1 MAERHDE
8 AASILRV
15 SIYCWQPKKSWNSSG
30 GQVMTLQTRPLAA
43 KIGLE
48 VIGLD
53 LSKPLDSAT
62 FAEVSDL
69 FNQHA
74 IMLFR
79 DQDLTEDQHVALS
92 RRFGPL
98 QSHVLKS
105 HLKSDHPELLVVSNI
120 LDDQGRPIG
129 IGDAGQL
136 WHSDT
141 SYIANPCHCSLLYAR
156 EIPAPDGERTYGD
169 TAFASLIASYEAL
182 PAETKAKLADKRAI
196 HSFEAYYLRKQRE
209 GSKRPSL
216 TKEQQKEVP
225 EVVHPVVRP
234 HPITDR
240 DALFVNESYT
250 IRILDM
256 DPAESEALLNE
267 LFVFS
272 TSDRFVYRHK
282 WRNGDLILWDN
293 WASQHLAIADYSLP
307 QRRLLHR
314 TTVLA
319 A

>member
-1 MAERHDE
+1 
-8 AASILRV
+8 
-15 SIYCWQPKKSWNSSG
+15 
-30 GQVMTLQTRPLAA
+30 MTLQTRPLAPT
-43 KIGLE
+43 IGLE
-48 VIGLD
+48 VAGLD
-53 LSKPLDSAT
+53 LSKPLDGAT
-62 FAEVSDL
+62 FAEISDL

-74 IMLFR
+74 ILLFR

-105 HLKSDHPELLVVSNI
+105 YLKSDHPELLVVSNI

-129 IGDAGQL
+129 IGDAGHT

-141 SYIANPCHCSLLYAR
+141 SYAANPCHCSLLYAR
-156 EIPAPDGERTYGD
+156 EIPAPDGERSYGD
-169 TAFASLIASYEAL
+169 TAFASLISCYDAL
-182 PAETKAKLADKRAI
+182 PAETKAKLAGKRAI
-196 HSFEAYYLRKQRE
+196 HSYEAYYLRKQRE

-216 TKEQQKEVP
+216 TKQQQKEVP
-225 EVVHPVVRP
+225 DVVHPVVRP
-234 HPITDR
+234 HPITGR
-240 DALFVNESYT
+240 NALFVNEGYT

-272 TSDRFVYRHK
+272 TSDRFVYQHK
-282 WRNGDLILWDN
+282 WRKGDLILWDN

>member
-1 MAERHDE
+1 MA
-8 AASILRV
+8 
-15 SIYCWQPKKSWNSSG
+15 
-30 GQVMTLQTRPLAA
+30 LQTRPLAPA
-43 KIGLE
+43 IGAE

-53 LSKPLDSAT
+53 LSKPLDGAT
-62 FAEVSDL
+62 FKEVNDL
-69 FNQHA
+69 FNAHG
-74 IMLFR
+74 ILLFR
-79 DQDLTEDQHVALS
+79 DQHLTEDQHVALS

-105 HLKSDHPELLVVSNI
+105 YLKSDHPELLVVSNI

-129 IGDAGQL
+129 IGDAGHI

-156 EIPAPDGERTYGD
+156 EIPPPDGERSYGD
-169 TAFASLIASYEAL
+169 TVFASLTAAYDAL
-182 PAETKAKLADKRAI
+182 PAETKASLADKRAI
-196 HSFEAYYLRKQRE
+196 HSYEAYYLRKQKE

-216 TKEQQKEVP
+216 TQEQKKEVP

-234 HPITDR
+234 HPITGQK
-240 DALFVNESYT
+240 ALFVNEGYS

-256 DPAESEALLNE
+256 DPAESETLLNE
-267 LFVFS
+267 LFAFA
-272 TSDRFVYRHK
+272 TSDRFSYRHK
-282 WRNGDLILWDN
+282 WRKGDLILWDN

>member
-1 MAERHDE
+1 MA
-8 AASILRV
+8 LR
-15 SIYCWQPKKSWNSSG
+15 
-30 GQVMTLQTRPLAA
+30 TRPLAPA
-43 KIGLE
+43 IGAE

-53 LSKPLDSAT
+53 LSKPLDNVI
-62 FAEVSDL
+62 FKEVSDL
-69 FNQHA
+69 FNGHG
-74 IMLFR
+74 ILLFR
-79 DQDLTEDQHVALS
+79 DQNLTEDQHVALS

-105 HLKSDHPELLVVSNI
+105 YLKSDHPELLVVSNI

-129 IGDAGQL
+129 IGDAGHI

-156 EIPAPDGERTYGD
+156 EIPLPDGERSYGD
-169 TAFASLIASYEAL
+169 TVFASLTAAYDAL
-182 PAETKAKLADKRAI
+182 PAETKAELADKRAI
-196 HSFEAYYLRKQRE
+196 HSYEAYYLRKQKE

-216 TKEQQKEVP
+216 TQEQKKEVP

-234 HPITDR
+234 HPITGQK
-240 DALFVNESYT
+240 ALFVNEGYS

-256 DPAESEALLNE
+256 DPVESESLLNE
-267 LFVFS
+267 LFAFA
-272 TSDRFVYRHK
+272 TSDRFSYRHK
-282 WRNGDLILWDN
+282 WRKGDLILWDN